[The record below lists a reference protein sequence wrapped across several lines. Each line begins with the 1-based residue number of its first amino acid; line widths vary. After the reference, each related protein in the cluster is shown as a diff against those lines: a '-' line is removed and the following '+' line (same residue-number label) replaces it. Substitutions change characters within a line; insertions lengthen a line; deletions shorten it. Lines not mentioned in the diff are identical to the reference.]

1 MLVAGWT
8 LEGQFVYLF
17 CIILA
22 NRKTPAEAQGT
33 HQIWVPVTGN
43 FTKYCACSSHN
54 ICFCCLGMV
63 VYFMK
68 VIFLQTKHEARY
80 FVIGK
85 WHIGKVGNQD
95 WAIAKKILCPD
106 CQEAARRSHTG
117 GELVRDV
124 WNRVFALAHT
134 HCSNCAHTVCRVPTS
149 PILGPASRCRHF
161 VSRCPTALLLRYRV
175 WHIVFHHMVISLH
188 IVSTLMTH
196 STPSQIAKWLR
207 ITHADLT
214 LYWENFWHMKKTR
227 IGRLSFLVSRA
238 RLDWEAVP
246 WKMINFVQAW
256 HSVHTK

>member
-1 MLVAGWT
+1 
-8 LEGQFVYLF
+8 
-17 CIILA
+17 
-22 NRKTPAEAQGT
+22 
-33 HQIWVPVTGN
+33 
-43 FTKYCACSSHN
+43 
-54 ICFCCLGMV
+54 
-63 VYFMK
+63 MK

-214 LYWENFWHMKKTR
+214 LYWANFWHMKKKNKNWATE
-227 IGRLSFLVSRA
+227 LSCQQGSPWMGSRPMKNYKFCPGLA
-238 RLDWEAVP
+238 HKIIQWRW
-246 WKMINFVQAW
+246 
-256 HSVHTK
+256 